1 MFLFDDM
8 GLSFLLAVA
17 VKQRGMKRSWRRKSR
32 RREMQGWVGPEIP
45 LDLLIEILAR
55 LPAKSVMR
63 FKCISKF
70 WSSLLCSSFFCNR
83 FIMMLPSSPRLYMS
97 LLDQANY
104 SKSVL
109 LSSAPNPA
117 ASHSSIVFDQDLTI
131 REMGGYYLRAVR
143 GFIGFTVFKKE
154 ARIYNPSTRQLII
167 LPAVVESN
175 ILAQVDKYN
184 ISYFICYDPLKD
196 QYKVLCT
203 ITVLSEEGMLT
214 IRSER
219 WVLVLESGGS
229 WKRVA
234 KDFHSHFP
242 DPLELTMNGVL
253 YYLAWT
259 DYTTCV
265 LVSFD
270 ISSEEFSM
278 LQVPRKPGD
287 VLPMLGKWVV
297 TIDYGGK
304 VAVFDYTYL
313 KESGTVVLWV
323 VEDWR
328 KQEWSMKTLAL
339 KPSQMHLVADNR
351 LKPKGAML
359 KGKIILVPLKLV
371 SPFYFLCYD
380 LQTNDLKK
388 VDIKGI
394 PNRWFRKQAK
404 SFDLEFMD
412 PSENIKYLET

>member
-1 MFLFDDM
+1 
-8 GLSFLLAVA
+8 
-17 VKQRGMKRSWRRKSR
+17 MKRSWRRKSKR
-32 RREMQGWVGPEIP
+32 GREMEDSNTWVAPKIP

-55 LPAKSVMR
+55 LPAKSIMR

-70 WSSLLCSSFFCNR
+70 WSSLLCSSFFCDR
-83 FIMMLPSSPRLYMS
+83 FMMLRSPRQPRLYMS
-97 LLDQANY
+97 LLDKDDY
-104 SKSVL
+104 SKSML
-109 LSSAPNPA
+109 LSSAPSPA
-117 ASHSSIVFDQDLTI
+117 SPSSIVFDQDLTI

-167 LPAVVESN
+167 LPAVESN
-175 ILAQVDKYN
+175 ILAEVDKYN

-203 ITVLSEEGMLT
+203 ITVVSEERMQT

-219 WVLVLESGGS
+219 WVLVLEAGGS

-234 KDFHSHFP
+234 KDFHPHFP

-253 YYLAWT
+253 YYLGWT
-259 DYTTCV
+259 DSHTCV

-287 VLPMLGKWVV
+287 VLPMLGKWVA

-313 KESGTVVLWV
+313 KESGTMDLWV

-339 KPSQMHLVADNR
+339 KPSQMHLVTDNR
-351 LKPKGAML
+351 LKPKGTML
-359 KGKIILVPLKLV
+359 KGKIVLVPLKLV

-388 VDIKGI
+388 VGIKGI
-394 PNRWFRKQAK
+394 PNRWFSKQAK
-404 SFDLEFMD
+404 CFDMEFMD
-412 PSENIKYLET
+412 PSDNINYLDT

>member
-1 MFLFDDM
+1 M

-17 VKQRGMKRSWRRKSR
+17 VQKRGMKRSWKRRSR
-32 RREMQGWVGPEIP
+32 RRRRREIP
-45 LDLLIEILAR
+45 MDLLIEIMAR

-70 WSSLLCSSFFCNR
+70 WSSLLCSRYFCNR
-83 FIMMLPSSPRLYMS
+83 FIMFPTQRQPRLYMS

-109 LSSAPNPA
+109 LSSPA
-117 ASHSSIVFDQDLTI
+117 SPSSIVFDQDLTI
-131 REMGGYYLRAVR
+131 PNMGGYYLRAVR
-143 GFIGFTVFKKE
+143 GFISFTVFKKE

-167 LPAVVESN
+167 LPAVESK
-175 ILAQVDKYN
+175 ILAEVDKYN

-203 ITVLSEEGMLT
+203 ITVLSEDMQT
-214 IRSER
+214 IMSSER
-219 WVLVLESGGS
+219 WVLVLEAGGS

-234 KDFHSHFP
+234 KDFHPHFP
-242 DPLELTMNGVL
+242 DPLELTIKGVL

-259 DYTTCV
+259 DSHTCV

-270 ISSEEFSM
+270 INSEEFSM

-287 VLPMLGKWVV
+287 VLPMLDKWVAK
-297 TIDYGGK
+297 IHYGGK

-313 KESGTVVLWV
+313 KESGTVDLWV

-328 KQEWSMKTLAL
+328 KQEWSMKTLTL
-339 KPSQMHLVADNR
+339 QPSQMHLVIDNR
-351 LKPKGAML
+351 LKPKGTML
-359 KGKIILVPLKLV
+359 NGKIILVPLKLV

-394 PNRWFRKQAK
+394 PDRWFGKQAK
-404 SFDLEFMD
+404 CFDLEFMD
-412 PSENIKYLET
+412 PSENINYLET